1 MVNCIYHHLSNLD
14 AAKQSA
20 TGSPFAGYNFQNWKW
35 KSERSKN
42 LHGKDE
48 PKEERW
54 RNLFVGLVWGLEKK
68 SWVECLTYWNSQ
80 CQWIH
85 CSRPVALISQGYIF
99 CDILQISV
107 ILVYYDILWYIIFIN
122 CIWLSQKW
130 SQKLHVA
137 PSVSLPCALRAD
149 RSLESNKTNRK
160 CSIGAKLVLLPRRTE

>member
-1 MVNCIYHHLSNLD
+1 MVNCIYHHLSNLY

-68 SWVECLTYWNSQ
+68 SWVECLTFWNSQ

-85 CSRPVALISQGYIF
+85 CSWPVALISQGYIF

-107 ILVYYDILWYIIFIN
+107 ILVYYDILLLFLSSVFDCHRNGHRN
-122 CIWLSQKW
+122 CMLRLLFPCRALWGLTGAWNRIRRIGS
-130 SQKLHVA
+130 VA
-137 PSVSLPCALRAD
+137 
-149 RSLESNKTNRK
+149 
-160 CSIGAKLVLLPRRTE
+160 